1 MTLRALGLASFG
13 AAALAWLLLGIL
25 LASRRTPDRSG
36 HLLLGAISVQ
46 TLWAGALV
54 LLLLPWPTVTAAV
67 PVLEAVRPLA
77 WIGFLLHLL
86 GNIGKNTQ
94 PGGAVSR
101 SDLPERPGRISVE
114 PIPVSNRHDG
124 NDGNDSAGTTAQDDS
139 WRSRR
144 AILALAMTLAAASIV
159 TDLMQSGSQ
168 LSFALKTLMA
178 VTGLVCVE
186 QVYRNAGTAFRWGL
200 KHLVIAL
207 AGLFAFDLLV
217 YSEAMLFL
225 QLNPAWWIA
234 RGFANAL
241 LVPLVA
247 IAAARNPH
255 WRLDAGISRAV
266 VFHSAALFAAG
277 LYLLAFAAIGYYVR
291 FFGGQ
296 WGEIVQS
303 LVLFGATLG
312 LVVILASGTARAR
325 LRVFLAK
332 NFFSYR
338 FDYRDQWLRLTRALT
353 GSRDGQTAEPV
364 EEGTQESTMDDL
376 PRRALLALAETID
389 SNGGAMWL
397 RDGDTLHCVCRS
409 VYRGPCAPVAD
420 THPLIAFLTEREWII
435 DLPEWHR
442 HRDHYDGLE
451 LPEEFA
457 CAGTLENP
465 DWQPGRFLVPLML
478 DRELLGFVLLGPTLA
493 PTALDWE
500 VRDLLKAAARQA
512 ASYLGVQRA
521 VERLVQAQQFESFNR
536 MSAFVVHDLK
546 NLVAQLSLMMRNA
559 QRHRDNPEFQADM
572 LATVENVME
581 RMQGLLLQL
590 RTGARPVEAP
600 APVALAQL
608 LQRTVRQRRQPQPE
622 PVLEVDPAVASGATV
637 PGHADRL
644 ERVIGHLLQ
653 NAADATGPSGMITV
667 RAATHEGQALIE
679 IEDNGT
685 GMSEEFIRTGLF
697 RPFASTKAHGMGIGV
712 FESREY
718 VRELGG
724 SIEVDSSEGRGTT
737 FRVRL
742 PLADTS
748 PVCAMAVI
756 DADVV
761 GH

>member
-1 MTLRALGLASFG
+1 MTLGALGLASFG

-25 LASRRTPDRSG
+25 LASRRAPDRSG
-36 HLLLGAISVQ
+36 HLLLGAIAAQ

-54 LLLLPWPTVTAAV
+54 LLLLPWPAVTAAV
-67 PVLEAVRPLA
+67 PVLEAIRPLA

-86 GNIGKNTQ
+86 GNTGAADQ
-94 PGGAVSR
+94 RAGAVDR
-101 SDLPERPGRISVE
+101 QGLPERMDRKSTGRT
-114 PIPVSNRHDG
+114 PARH
-124 NDGNDSAGTTAQDDS
+124 AGGVDDP
-139 WRSRR
+139 RRTRR
-144 AILALAMTLAAASIV
+144 AILALAIALTLASIAA
-159 TDLMQSGSQ
+159 DLLHSGSQ
-168 LSFALKTLMA
+168 ISFALKTLLA

-186 QVYRNAGTAFRWGL
+186 QVYRNSGAAFRWSL

-266 VFHSAALFAAG
+266 VFHSAALFGAG
-277 LYLLAFAAIGYYVR
+277 IYLLGFAAIGYYVR
-291 FFGGQ
+291 FSGGQ

-303 LVLFGATLG
+303 LVLFGAALG
-312 LVVILASGTARAR
+312 LVVILASGTVRAR

-353 GSRDGQTAEPV
+353 GSRDAAPGEADEPGQKQGVT
-364 EEGTQESTMDDL
+364 DDL
-376 PRRALLALAETID
+376 PRRALLALAQTID

-397 RDGDTLHCVCRS
+397 RDGDTLHCVYHS
-409 VYRGPCAPVAD
+409 VYRGPCAPVPGS
-420 THPLIAFLTEREWII
+420 HPLIAFLTEREWII
-435 DLPEWHR
+435 DLPEWR
-442 HRDHYDGLE
+442 RQREHYDGLE

-457 CAGTLENP
+457 HAGATETP
-465 DWQPGRFLVPLML
+465 DWQRGRFIVPLML

-493 PTALDWE
+493 PTTLDWE

-600 APVALAQL
+600 APVALAEL
-608 LQRTVRQRRQPQPE
+608 LQRTIHQRRQPQPE
-622 PVLEVDPAVASGATV
+622 PILQTDPLVASGSTV
-637 PGHADRL
+637 AGHADRL

-653 NAADATGPSGMITV
+653 NAADAAGPSGKIRV
-667 RAATHEGQALIE
+667 RASTRDGQALIE
-679 IEDNGT
+679 IEDNGI

-697 RPFASTKAHGMGIGV
+697 RPFTSTKAHGMGIGV

-724 SIEVDSSEGRGTT
+724 SIEVDSAQGRGTT
-737 FRVRL
+737 FRVVL
-742 PLADTS
+742 PLAGSSQSIDTS
-748 PVCAMAVI
+748 AV
-756 DADVV
+756 AASPT
-761 GH
+761 GS